1 MYRGVSGLSDS
12 LNSLPSQCVCL
23 GIETSCDE
31 TSVALWAGGRIEAEL
46 IHTQIP
52 MHSVF
57 GGVVPEL
64 ASREHLRLLDPLVA
78 ELLAQ
83 AGRPGGRGIDLVAV
97 TRGPGLLGALLVGIA
112 YAKSFAQALGVPVI
126 GVNHLHGHL
135 LACELSGP
143 IEYPALGLLVSG
155 GHTHI
160 YHMPREC
167 EFELMGRTLDDAA
180 GEAFDKIAKLLN
192 LPYPGGKYIDELAR
206 LGTPDLRLFTK
217 PYLNNDNCDFSFSGL
232 KTAVSLHVEQNALP
246 ALDYADFDASTAP
259 DRIRN
264 LCATVNETIVLTLL
278 EKTRRALK
286 RKDGIRTL
294 CLAGGVAANS
304 RLREVF
310 AGFAAE
316 NGLKFL
322 APTQKYCGDN
332 GAMIAYTGVQLARR
346 GLASPMDFEAIPR
359 GRNVPDDY
367 IVNPYFKE

>member
-1 MYRGVSGLSDS
+1 MSDF
-12 LNSLPSQCVCL
+12 LNTVPSDLVCL

-64 ASREHLRLLDPLVA
+64 ASREHLRLIDPLVSA
-78 ELLAQ
+78 LLEQ
-83 AGRPGGRGIDLVAV
+83 AGRPAGEGIDLVAV

-112 YAKSFAQALGVPVI
+112 YAKSFAQALDVPVV
-126 GVNHLHGHL
+126 GVNHLHAHL
-135 LACELSGP
+135 LACELSAP

-206 LGTPDLRLFTK
+206 LGTADPRLFTK

-232 KTAVSLHVEQNALP
+232 KTAVALHVEQNALP

-259 DRIRN
+259 ERIRD

-278 EKTRRALK
+278 EKARRALG

-304 RLREVF
+304 RLREAF

-332 GAMIAYTGVQLARR
+332 GAMIAYAGVQLARK
-346 GLASPMDFEAIPR
+346 GLTSPMDFEAIPR